1 MSLSDQI
8 ARYMSLREPQT
19 ESRQV
24 LHEIADGL
32 EFRTTS
38 LQAVGLKASEKSR
51 LSSLGFYSPP
61 VLVRS
66 LPV

>member
-1 MSLSDQI
+1 MMS
-8 ARYMSLREPQT
+8 
-19 ESRQV
+19 SRSGTRALERLVVWTIFALAACQPGW
-24 LHEIADGL
+24 ADRGQS
-32 EFRTTS
+32 RDTS
-38 LQAVGLKASEKSR
+38 MKSH